1 MNKKSYLPTCTT
13 HGAREGVRGVAGVAM
28 ATLILQIMFHKIVVS
43 AQADNRYVSVLAY
56 NWFCRYGISLSV
68 SVIGIDD
75 LNAHIGSLTNILKS
89 NFLNKRLYFKNI
101 LILKV
106 KKKHQMWVCKSIPQ
120 VPNFFLFQEKII
132 FYFIF
137 YRNVL
142 FIVYQLS
149 VSVSADMGKFISVF
163 IGIDR

>member
-1 MNKKSYLPTCTT
+1 MEYPY
-13 HGAREGVRGVAGVAM
+13 
-28 ATLILQIMFHKIVVS
+28 
-43 AQADNRYVSVLAY
+43 RY
-56 NWFCRYGISLSV
+56 RLSV
-68 SVIGIDD
+68 SADM
-75 LNAHIGSLTNILKS
+75 NAHIGSLTDILKS

-137 YRNVL
+137 YRNIL
-142 FIVYQLS
+142 FIVYRLS

-163 IGIDR
+163 YRYQPIRKLSVSGFIGIGQYEKKLISCTLYYFHSKNFEDK